1 MNNGSLGW
9 NTRRMTTIWVP
20 ALIVMAVIFVLSSQ
34 SYEQQSIK
42 KQLTLVV
49 HRTNLSDYLSA
60 IKIQYGS
67 LTIDGDKDGP
77 GGVLEFM
84 LRKLAHVIEY
94 LLLSGSLLRGVRYT
108 TKLRLSYAML
118 ITVLISVCFAVTD
131 EFHQLYAID
140 RGPRPQDIVLD
151 TAGVLT
157 GILVYGLLAKRK
169 KRRLVNTYK
178 TEGL

>member
-1 MNNGSLGW
+1 MNDESFGW

-34 SYEQQSIK
+34 SYEQQTIK
-42 KQLTLVV
+42 TQLTYVV
-49 HRTNLSDYLSA
+49 HSTILSDYLSN

-67 LTIDGDKDGP
+67 LTIDGNKDGP

-84 LRKLAHVIEY
+84 IRKLAHVIEY
-94 LLLSGSLLRGVRYT
+94 FLLSISLLRGIRYT
-108 TKLRLSYAML
+108 TKLRLPNAMI
-118 ITVLISVCFAVTD
+118 ITVLLSVCFAVTD

-151 TAGVLT
+151 TAGVLI
-157 GILVYGLLAKRK
+157 GILVYGLLALWK